1 MPVGHPEVYAH
12 SYHKVFANFYISDKG
27 RLGAFIGGQSV
38 YIEKNFVFNQSPKFR
53 EKALL
58 AKYENFRF
66 SVP

>member
-38 YIEKNFVFNQSPKFR
+38 H
-53 EKALL
+53 LL
-58 AKYENFRF
+58 IYFRF
-66 SVP
+66 Q